1 MLKFLIDLWLTSNY
15 RLIAFFVIIEDLEC
29 WRGIYKPY
37 QGDKCGCNTLLCCLM
52 WFLHM
57 WTKITVGKWSLCYFR
72 SKIGRLRILVW
83 KYSDGISS
91 NKENYAGAF
100 SDFTS
105 RRSLGWLV
113 RGRKMGLFLDRQF
126 WDESLTQLAWRC
138 GCVCVRQRHRT
149 ERQCPCVFE
158 SLSGSERERIL
169 VSSEN
174 EMQVSIEQKTML
186 SLLREGFNHIWWLL
200 SSYLH
205 ATLIDL
211 ISALYRHASFSIAN
225 NIIIPFSLVS
235 SFITKINL
243 KVTSYFI

>member
-15 RLIAFFVIIEDLEC
+15 RLIAFSVIIEDLEC
-29 WRGIYKPY
+29 WRRIYKPY

-52 WFLHM
+52 LFLHM
-57 WTKITVGKWSLCYFR
+57 WTKIKVGKWSLCYFR
-72 SKIGRLRILVW
+72 SKIGCLRILVW

-138 GCVCVRQRHRT
+138 GWVCVCETETQNRETVPMCVWEFVWQWKRENPCFLRKWNASFNRT
-149 ERQCPCVFE
+149 EDNVIATE
-158 SLSGSERERIL
+158 GRI
-169 VSSEN
+169 
-174 EMQVSIEQKTML
+174 Q
-186 SLLREGFNHIWWLL
+186 
-200 SSYLH
+200 SYLV
-205 ATLIDL
+205 A
-211 ISALYRHASFSIAN
+211 AF
-225 NIIIPFSLVS
+225 
-235 SFITKINL
+235 
-243 KVTSYFI
+243 